1 MKVLIRKD
9 SSDIRNR
16 LERLGYTASEKALD
30 GFGDGIF
37 VDKSDNTFHVK
48 SEWKVIR
55 MFLETVDCGDDEN
68 MFFDFVENDIT
79 SIMPMMLGKYKSL
92 IKIGDFPII
101 NTSSI
106 QDVLYRE
113 DREHNIIEVIVIS
126 VYGLKLKSVKDVD
139 FSDSNADTI
148 IEYMKSLHKQLKEYI
163 KWSVILPPWTNSTR
177 YWITTVCLTRR
188 LRKII
193 SVCFM
198 KTRKCLIIIRFV

>member
-16 LERLGYTASEKALD
+16 LERLGYTASEKALE

-48 SEWKVIR
+48 SEWNVIY

-92 IKIGDFPII
+92 IKICDFPVI
-101 NTSSI
+101 NTSSSE
-106 QDVLYRE
+106 LLTPKGM
-113 DREHNIIEVIVIS
+113 S
-126 VYGLKLKSVKDVD
+126 FFLL
-139 FSDSNADTI
+139 
-148 IEYMKSLHKQLKEYI
+148 
-163 KWSVILPPWTNSTR
+163 LPA
-177 YWITTVCLTRR
+177 IAFMTVHR
-188 LRKII
+188 LNFPTLRG
-193 SVCFM
+193 
-198 KTRKCLIIIRFV
+198 

>member
-9 SSDIRNR
+9 SSDIRNG

-48 SEWKVIR
+48 SEWEVIR

-79 SIMPMMLGKYKSL
+79 SITPTMLGK
-92 IKIGDFPII
+92 I

-139 FSDSNADTI
+139 FSDSNSDTI
-148 IEYMKSLHKQLKEYI
+148 IAYMKSLHKQLK
-163 KWSVILPPWTNSTR
+163 
-177 YWITTVCLTRR
+177 
-188 LRKII
+188 KICKI
-193 SVCFM
+193 
-198 KTRKCLIIIRFV
+198 

>member
-16 LERLGYTASEKALD
+16 LERLGYTASDKSLD

-48 SEWKVIR
+48 SEWDVIR

-79 SIMPMMLGKYKSL
+79 PTMLGKYKSL
-92 IKIGDFPII
+92 IKVDNFPII

-106 QDVLYRE
+106 KDVLYRE

-139 FSDSNADTI
+139 FSDPNADTI

-163 KWSVILPPWTNSTR
+163 K
-177 YWITTVCLTRR
+177 
-188 LRKII
+188 
-193 SVCFM
+193 
-198 KTRKCLIIIRFV
+198 

>member
-9 SSDIRNR
+9 SSDIRFI

-48 SEWKVIR
+48 SEWDVIR

-68 MFFDFVENDIT
+68 MFFDFVENDIA
-79 SIMPMMLGKYKSL
+79 SIMLGKYKSL

-106 QDVLYRE
+106 KDVLYRE
-113 DREHNIIEVIVIS
+113 DREHNIIEVIVVS

-139 FSDSNADTI
+139 FSDPNADTI
-148 IEYMKSLHKQLKEYI
+148 IAYMKSLHKQLKEYI
-163 KWSVILPPWTNSTR
+163 K
-177 YWITTVCLTRR
+177 
-188 LRKII
+188 
-193 SVCFM
+193 
-198 KTRKCLIIIRFV
+198 

>member
-9 SSDIRNR
+9 SNVIRFI
-16 LERLGYTASEKALD
+16 LERLGYTASEKAFD

-48 SEWKVIR
+48 SEWEVIR

-79 SIMPMMLGKYKSL
+79 SITPTMLGKYKSL
-92 IKIGDFPII
+92 IKVDNFPII

-139 FSDSNADTI
+139 FSDHNADTI
-148 IEYMKSLHKQLKEYI
+148 IAYMKSLHKQLKEYI
-163 KWSVILPPWTNSTR
+163 K
-177 YWITTVCLTRR
+177 
-188 LRKII
+188 
-193 SVCFM
+193 
-198 KTRKCLIIIRFV
+198 